1 MRVIV
6 GQGVYD
12 MSNRDADKLLE
23 IASGYVSNGIYG
35 IEKDGILELRNDI
48 YIDEGTMREA
58 ISEYKALGFKVYASI
73 LGSE

>member
-12 MSNRDADKLLE
+12 MSNRDAEKLLD

-35 IEKDGILELRNDI
+35 VEKDDLLELRNDVFT
-48 YIDEGTMREA
+48 DKATMDEA